1 MALINADCKLCD
13 VILNEPSIIPVINR
27 FGIILGVGDKSIRTV
42 CEEKNLDCE
51 FFVTILNTF
60 INEDYF
66 PENRLKSFCATQI
79 VDYLTQTNAYYQ
91 QFQIPNIERHFNSLI
106 SQSDSD
112 NNNLELMK
120 QFFEEL
126 KKELATLR
134 GIMRH
139 YVMQIDS
146 LNVANKQLRE
156 ENAQVTRRY
165 REVSATADQLKQE
178 REELTEKVTLASKL
192 DAVGVVVTPIDSR
205 GKVAKRIKKT
215 DKIKISFSIAKN
227 VTAEVGEK
235 YIYARIVKPDGDVLV
250 KDRADVFPFEDREI
264 NYSCRKLIE
273 FTGDELNDVT
283 MYWAVEE
290 FLYPGEYRVDI
301 FADNYKIGTRS
312 FTLKE

>member
-126 KKELATLR
+126 KKELLSRIERDRTCWFPAIRAAAEQLQGEYYGEHIRYDHDEPDSLEEKLDDLKSLFVIHLR
-134 GIMRH
+134 GE
-139 YVMQIDS
+139 YD
-146 LNVANKQLRE
+146 LNLCH
-156 ENAQVTRRY
+156 
-165 REVSATADQLKQE
+165 
-178 REELTEKVTLASKL
+178 
-192 DAVGVVVTPIDSR
+192 GV
-205 GKVAKRIKKT
+205 
-215 DKIKISFSIAKN
+215 
-227 VTAEVGEK
+227 
-235 YIYARIVKPDGDVLV
+235 
-250 KDRADVFPFEDREI
+250 
-264 NYSCRKLIE
+264 
-273 FTGDELNDVT
+273 
-283 MYWAVEE
+283 
-290 FLYPGEYRVDI
+290 I
-301 FADNYKIGTRS
+301 FALYSLEKDIKQHNRIRNRILRPIADAM
-312 FTLKE
+312 LKACHDKE

>member
-79 VDYLTQTNAYYQ
+79 VDYLTLTNSYYQ

-126 KKELATLR
+126 KKELLSRIEHDRTSWFPAIRAAAEQLQGEYYGEHIHYDHDEPDSLEEKLDDLKSLFVIHLR
-134 GIMRH
+134 GE
-139 YVMQIDS
+139 YD
-146 LNVANKQLRE
+146 LNLCH
-156 ENAQVTRRY
+156 
-165 REVSATADQLKQE
+165 
-178 REELTEKVTLASKL
+178 
-192 DAVGVVVTPIDSR
+192 GV
-205 GKVAKRIKKT
+205 
-215 DKIKISFSIAKN
+215 
-227 VTAEVGEK
+227 
-235 YIYARIVKPDGDVLV
+235 
-250 KDRADVFPFEDREI
+250 
-264 NYSCRKLIE
+264 
-273 FTGDELNDVT
+273 
-283 MYWAVEE
+283 
-290 FLYPGEYRVDI
+290 I
-301 FADNYKIGTRS
+301 FALYSLEKDIKQHNRIRNRILRPIADAMIKACHD
-312 FTLKE
+312 KE

>member
-66 PENRLKSFCATQI
+66 PENRLKSFCATPI
-79 VDYLTQTNAYYQ
+79 VDYLTLTNSYYQ

-126 KKELATLR
+126 KKELLSRIEHDRTSWFPAIRAAAEQLQGEYYGEHIHYDHDEPDSLEEKLDDLKSLFVIHLR
-134 GIMRH
+134 GE
-139 YVMQIDS
+139 YD
-146 LNVANKQLRE
+146 LNLCH
-156 ENAQVTRRY
+156 
-165 REVSATADQLKQE
+165 
-178 REELTEKVTLASKL
+178 
-192 DAVGVVVTPIDSR
+192 GV
-205 GKVAKRIKKT
+205 
-215 DKIKISFSIAKN
+215 
-227 VTAEVGEK
+227 
-235 YIYARIVKPDGDVLV
+235 
-250 KDRADVFPFEDREI
+250 
-264 NYSCRKLIE
+264 
-273 FTGDELNDVT
+273 
-283 MYWAVEE
+283 
-290 FLYPGEYRVDI
+290 I
-301 FADNYKIGTRS
+301 FALYSLEKDIKQHNRIRNRILRPIADAM
-312 FTLKE
+312 LKAYHDKE

>member
-79 VDYLTQTNAYYQ
+79 VDYLTLTNSYYQ

-126 KKELATLR
+126 KKELLSRIERDRTSWFPAIRAAAEQLQGEYYGEHIRYDHDEPDSLEEKLDDLKSLFVIHLR
-134 GIMRH
+134 GE
-139 YVMQIDS
+139 YD
-146 LNVANKQLRE
+146 LNLCH
-156 ENAQVTRRY
+156 
-165 REVSATADQLKQE
+165 
-178 REELTEKVTLASKL
+178 
-192 DAVGVVVTPIDSR
+192 GV
-205 GKVAKRIKKT
+205 
-215 DKIKISFSIAKN
+215 
-227 VTAEVGEK
+227 
-235 YIYARIVKPDGDVLV
+235 
-250 KDRADVFPFEDREI
+250 
-264 NYSCRKLIE
+264 
-273 FTGDELNDVT
+273 
-283 MYWAVEE
+283 
-290 FLYPGEYRVDI
+290 I
-301 FADNYKIGTRS
+301 FALYSLEKDIKQHNRIRNRILRPIADAMIKACHD
-312 FTLKE
+312 KE

>member
-79 VDYLTQTNAYYQ
+79 VDYLTLTNSYYQ

-126 KKELATLR
+126 KKELLSRIEHDRTSWFPAIRAAAEQLQGEYYGEHIHYDHDEPDSLEEKLDDLKSLFVIHLR
-134 GIMRH
+134 GV
-139 YVMQIDS
+139 YD
-146 LNVANKQLRE
+146 LNLCH
-156 ENAQVTRRY
+156 
-165 REVSATADQLKQE
+165 
-178 REELTEKVTLASKL
+178 
-192 DAVGVVVTPIDSR
+192 GV
-205 GKVAKRIKKT
+205 
-215 DKIKISFSIAKN
+215 
-227 VTAEVGEK
+227 
-235 YIYARIVKPDGDVLV
+235 
-250 KDRADVFPFEDREI
+250 
-264 NYSCRKLIE
+264 
-273 FTGDELNDVT
+273 
-283 MYWAVEE
+283 
-290 FLYPGEYRVDI
+290 I
-301 FADNYKIGTRS
+301 FALYSLEKDIKQHNRIRNRILRPIADAM
-312 FTLKE
+312 LKACPDKE